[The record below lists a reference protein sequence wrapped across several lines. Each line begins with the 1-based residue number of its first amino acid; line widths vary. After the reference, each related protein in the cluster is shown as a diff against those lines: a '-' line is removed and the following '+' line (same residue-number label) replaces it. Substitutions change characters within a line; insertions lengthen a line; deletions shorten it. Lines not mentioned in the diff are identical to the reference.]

1 MKIAIAGA
9 NGRMGRMLIEAVLRA
24 DDAILTGALDVANAP
39 GIGNDAGLFLGE
51 TTGVRIESDMEKAF
65 KDAEYVID
73 FTRPEGT
80 LEHLA
85 YCASHKI
92 KMIIGTTGFDENG
105 KKAIEQAAMQDMRPP
120 MGGPGMMPG
129 NGFSGG
135 PGMMPPGN
143 GMPPQGRPGDR
154 QGPPDMKDF
163 NPGNNEKAM
172 PEPGK
177 DKPDAFQFPDM
188 ISEKEIA
195 AREKEAEKVKKI
207 LTPEQFSKWQ
217 KIESAKRKDR
227 P

>member
-1 MKIAIAGA
+1 MVICASVCITISAGA
-9 NGRMGRMLIEAVLRA
+9 QPPEPVSAEKKAEMRA
-24 DDAILTGALDVANAP
+24 DMMRKELNLDTKQHKKLYKV
-39 GIGNDAGLFLGE
+39 
-51 TTGVRIESDMEKAF
+51 F
-65 KDAEYVID
+65 KKTE
-73 FTRPEGT
+73 
-80 LEHLA
+80 
-85 YCASHKI
+85 
-92 KMIIGTTGFDENG
+92 
-105 KKAIEQAAMQDMRPP
+105 KAIEQAAMQDMRPP
-120 MGGPGMMPG
+120 MGGPGMMPPGMMPG

-135 PGMMPPGN
+135 PGMMPSGN